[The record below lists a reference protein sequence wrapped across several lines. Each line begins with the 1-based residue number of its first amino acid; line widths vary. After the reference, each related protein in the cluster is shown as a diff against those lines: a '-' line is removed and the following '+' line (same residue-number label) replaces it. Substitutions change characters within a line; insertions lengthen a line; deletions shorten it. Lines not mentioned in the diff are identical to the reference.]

1 MCVCV
6 GGGGGGGSREQDFMI
21 HVSRHSFKEI
31 TIEHLQNVKGIDS
44 VSKFCCCLLIQCRG
58 GV

>member
-1 MCVCV
+1 MCVCW
-6 GGGGGGGSREQDFMI
+6 GGGGSREQDFMI

-44 VSKFCCCLLIQCRG
+44 VSKFCCCVLIQCRG